1 VILKVIVTGSAG
13 MLGYAL
19 CKAFGSIHEVKGL
32 THDALDITDR
42 EKAISLVRELKPEVV
57 VNSAAIAD
65 VDYCE
70 RNPEEAFR
78 VNSDGAKNI
87 ADAAAAAGALLVH
100 ISTDYVFD
108 GEKGSAY
115 AEDDAVNP
123 ISAYG
128 KSKLAA
134 ERYIIQAGGKYA
146 VIRSSWMFGPEGNSF
161 VDYVIETAEKGGK
174 IRAISERLG
183 GPTYTADLADA
194 IRGLSEGIL
203 RGKASSG
210 IYNISNSGI
219 CSRCQFAKEI
229 LESCGLAAGVT
240 PITAKEAGGPAPR
253 PRITELDNA
262 RIAGVLGYRLRHY
275 REALKDYIKERGGK

>member
-1 VILKVIVTGSAG
+1 MKVIVTGSAG

-19 CKAFGSIHEVKGL
+19 CKAFGSVHEVKGL
-32 THDALDITDR
+32 THEALDITDR
-42 EKAISLVRELKPEVV
+42 EKAVSLLRELKPQVV

-78 VNSDGAKNI
+78 VNSDGARNI

-108 GEKGSAY
+108 GEKGAAY

-123 ISAYG
+123 INAYG
-128 KSKLAA
+128 RSKLAA
-134 ERYIIQAGGKYA
+134 EGYVITAGGRYA
-146 VIRSSWMFGPEGNSF
+146 VIRSSWMFGPEGKSF
-161 VDYVIETAEKGGK
+161 VDYVIETANKGGTV
-174 IRAISERLG
+174 RAISEKLG

-194 IRGLSEGIL
+194 IRGLSESIL
-203 RGKASSG
+203 SAKAPSG

-219 CSRCQFAKEI
+219 CSRYQFAKEI

-240 PITAKEAGGPAPR
+240 PITAGEAGGPAPR
-253 PRITELDNA
+253 PGTTELDNA